1 MLRVAPEEP
10 AAVQMENEDG
20 QDKDNDES
28 GGEEEYDGKEAG
40 LVWRKLLHLN
50 VLQLFGKLL
59 QAVGK
64 PLRGVVLVFHGGLDA
79 VVC

>member
-1 MLRVAPEEP
+1 
-10 AAVQMENEDG
+10 
-20 QDKDNDES
+20 
-28 GGEEEYDGKEAG
+28 
-40 LVWRKLLHLN
+40 

-64 PLRGVVLVFHGGLDA
+64 PFRGVVLVFHGGLDA

>member
-1 MLRVAPEEP
+1 
-10 AAVQMENEDG
+10 
-20 QDKDNDES
+20 
-28 GGEEEYDGKEAG
+28 
-40 LVWRKLLHLN
+40 